1 MRAIGGRIDRHL
13 AGRNQP
19 HTGLLTKTIA
29 CWTILIFQ
37 FGFRSIDEPTMLSA
51 DRSAVR
57 RQNLLQLLKDLPI
70 EALLVSNETNVG
82 YLTGFTGDSS
92 YLLIGKGIC
101 TLVSDGRY
109 TTQIAEECPGL
120 DVYIRPQTET
130 IIEAAAKVVKKAKLQ
145 RLGIEADHLSLG

>member
-1 MRAIGGRIDRHL
+1 
-13 AGRNQP
+13 
-19 HTGLLTKTIA
+19 LTKIIA
-29 CWTILIFQ
+29 GWTILFLQI
-37 FGFRSIDEPTMLSA
+37 RLPNENEPAMSST

-57 RQNLLQLLKDLPI
+57 RQNLLRLLKDQPI

-92 YLLIGKGIC
+92 FLLIGQGLC

-109 TTQIAEECPGL
+109 TTQIADECPEL

-130 IIEAAAKVVKKAKLQ
+130 IIIAAAKVVKKAKLQ
-145 RLGIEADHLSLG
+145 KLGIEADHLSLAFFEKL